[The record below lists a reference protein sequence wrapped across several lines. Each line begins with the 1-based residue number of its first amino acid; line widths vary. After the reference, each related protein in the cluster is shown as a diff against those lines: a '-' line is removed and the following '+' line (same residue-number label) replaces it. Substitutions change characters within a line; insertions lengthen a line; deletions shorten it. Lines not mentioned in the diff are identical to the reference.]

1 MEALIKITYD
11 KQKVTIDEIDY
22 WVENPIY
29 FTYEEMSK
37 IDSDN
42 AYLKDGKIIDELQKA
57 IDERIDRDVKQPFI
71 DSIVNRAEYVE
82 PPREDYVN
90 IINSRQAEIDDQEEK
105 MRLYGGF
112 DYTEDEFRS
121 QVEKLQ
127 PKIDYAEENISWTDE
142 ELRQK
147 ADSLQSKLDS
157 TMSSIDYT
165 ADELQAIA
173 DKKQEEVNTLTSV
186 IANKRVI
193 GKGGLIEDKP

>member
-22 WVENPIY
+22 WVENPVY
-29 FTYEEMSK
+29 FTVSE
-37 IDSDN
+37 
-42 AYLKDGKIIDELQKA
+42 LKKLDPDDGLNDGKITDELQKA

-71 DSIVNRAEYVE
+71 DSIMNRAEYIE

-127 PKIDYAEENISWTDE
+127 PKIDYAEQNISWTDE

-186 IANKRVI
+186 IANKRII
-193 GKGGLIEDKP
+193 GGKLGGISG